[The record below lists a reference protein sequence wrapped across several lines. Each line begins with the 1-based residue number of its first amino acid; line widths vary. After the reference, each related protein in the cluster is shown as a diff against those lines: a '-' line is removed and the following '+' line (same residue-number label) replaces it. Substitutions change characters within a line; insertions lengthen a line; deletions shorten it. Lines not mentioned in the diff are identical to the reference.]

1 MGAADPSNDAATK
14 SAVAPAQAGAQWRG
28 SRESLGPGLRRGD
41 GGPTYNLAVDSTAR
55 RLFLTGLLL
64 AIAGSVLFSGKA
76 IVVKLAYRYGVDATT
91 LIALRMLFSVP
102 FFAVTYLIVS
112 RGKPPLTRGDHARLV
127 VIGLLGY
134 YAASYLDFLGL
145 KYISAGLERLIL
157 YLNPTLVLLIS
168 VLALGKRLVRLDF
181 IALALAYAGIAL
193 VFWHD
198 VNFDAGGTLLGSALV
213 FASAACYAVYLV
225 MSGELVKRVGAL
237 RLTSYA
243 MLVSTVAV
251 LAQFALLNP
260 LAALAQPAPV
270 LWLSVFNAFFCT
282 VLPVFATMLAIER
295 IGAGNTALAAMIG
308 PVATIV
314 LAYVFLGETVS
325 LWQLAGTALVLAG
338 VYVLSM
344 KGLAAKPA
352 SQLKEKQA

>member
-1 MGAADPSNDAATK
+1 
-14 SAVAPAQAGAQWRG
+14 
-28 SRESLGPGLRRGD
+28 
-41 GGPTYNLAVDSTAR
+41 
-55 RLFLTGLLL
+55 
-64 AIAGSVLFSGKA
+64 
-76 IVVKLAYRYGVDATT
+76 
-91 LIALRMLFSVP
+91 
-102 FFAVTYLIVS
+102 
-112 RGKPPLTRGDHARLV
+112 
-127 VIGLLGY
+127 
-134 YAASYLDFLGL
+134 
-145 KYISAGLERLIL
+145 
-157 YLNPTLVLLIS
+157 
-168 VLALGKRLVRLDF
+168 
-181 IALALAYAGIAL
+181 
-193 VFWHD
+193 
-198 VNFDAGGTLLGSALV
+198 
-213 FASAACYAVYLV
+213 VYLV